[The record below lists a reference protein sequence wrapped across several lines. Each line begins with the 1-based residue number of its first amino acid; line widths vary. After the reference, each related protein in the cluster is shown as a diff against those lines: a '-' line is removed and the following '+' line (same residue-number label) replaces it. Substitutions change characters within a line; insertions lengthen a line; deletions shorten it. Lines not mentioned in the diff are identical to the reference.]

1 MSLNRGP
8 AVQSGNLGGGEAMNS
23 LLESHTDNIEATID
37 QAFTDVHMKLGSKIE
52 RVENILL
59 AVAMKSGIQIP
70 DSPDWEAE
78 HKKLADQHVKVLQ
91 QQQAALDAQSKEL
104 KKIKQDMQREALKLK
119 EQRQEILKFKQDN
132 QKAQKDLA
140 EKEE

>member
-1 MSLNRGP
+1 
-8 AVQSGNLGGGEAMNS
+8 MNS
-23 LLESHTDNIEATID
+23 LLESHTDNIEACVD

-70 DSPDWEAE
+70 ESPDWEAE

-104 KKIKQDMQREALKLK
+104 KRIKQDMQQEDMLFQIERKMKELQELKADLK
-119 EQRQEILKFKQDN
+119 
-132 QKAQKDLA
+132 A
-140 EKEE
+140 EKQRMRAK